1 MKTTLSYTT
10 ALFAAPIL
18 LMAMTEEPTWAP
30 AAAEN
35 PKFTAKLKAIDEVA
49 NQGPFKPNW
58 QSLETFQAPQW
69 YVDGKFGIFIHWGV
83 YCVPAFGNEW
93 YPRNMYQP
101 GSPEFKHHVE
111 TYGLQLRFGYKDF
124 ISKFKAEK
132 FDPRQWAGLFRD
144 AGAKFVVPVAEHHDG
159 FPMYD
164 YSFTEWS
171 AARMGPRRDVIGELA
186 RALSGEGL
194 VFGASSHRAEHWW
207 FFDGGTA
214 FDSDVKDSKYAGLYA
229 PARDRKKAEDQTQP
243 PDKEFLDDWLV
254 RTCELVDKYQPQ
266 LIWFDW
272 WIAQPAFHSHL
283 QKFAAYYYNRG
294 VQWKKGVAINY
305 KKHGGESF
313 PDKAGVLDIER
324 GQLAAIRPYF
334 WQTDT
339 AVAKNSWGYVQ
350 NQDYKTVD
358 SVVDDLVDIVS
369 KNGALLLNI
378 GPKPDGTIP
387 KHEQSMLLEI
397 GRWLKINGEAI
408 YGTRPWKTFG
418 EGPTQVVE
426 GSFGDTKRKAFT
438 GEDIR
443 FTTKEGAL
451 YVIELA
457 WPDNAKL
464 VVKSLAKIPGQ
475 TQGDVKRVRL
485 LGHPGKLD
493 WKQSAEGLVVALPA
507 QRPCDHAFAFEIA
520 GERLTPVSP

>member
-1 MKTTLSYTT
+1 MATTSKCITV
-10 ALFAAPIL
+10 
-18 LMAMTEEPTWAP
+18 LMAGAYLALVAMIGGAESVS
-30 AAAEN
+30 AADN
-35 PKFTAKLKAIDEVA
+35 PKFAARLKEIDAVA
-49 NQGPFKPNW
+49 DRGPFKPNW
-58 QSLETFQAPQW
+58 KSLETFRVPDW
-69 YVDGKFGIFIHWGV
+69 YQEGKFGIFIHWGV
-83 YCVPAFGNEW
+83 YSVPAFGNEW
-93 YPRNMYQP
+93 YPRNMYQQ

-111 TYGLQLRFGYKDF
+111 TYGPQLQFGYKDF
-124 ISKFKAEK
+124 IPMFKAEK
-132 FDPRQWAGLFRD
+132 FDPRQWSKLFKD
-144 AGAKFVVPVAEHHDG
+144 AGAKFIVPVAEHHDG
-159 FPMYD
+159 FPMYA

-171 AARMGPRRDVIGELA
+171 AAKRGPKRDVIGELA
-186 RALSGEGL
+186 QAVKGDGL

-207 FFDGGTA
+207 FFDGGMT
-214 FDSDVKDSKYAGLYA
+214 FDSDVKDARSAGLYG
-229 PARDRKKAEDQTQP
+229 PAHDRKKAEAKIQL
-243 PDKEFLDDWLV
+243 PDEAFLDDWLI

-272 WIAQPAFHSHL
+272 WIAQPVFHPRL

-294 VQWKKGVAINY
+294 VEWKKGVAINY

-358 SVVDDLVDIVS
+358 SIVDDLVDIVS

-387 KHEQSMLLEI
+387 EHEQSMLLEI
-397 GRWLKINGEAI
+397 GRWLKVNGEAI

-438 GEDIR
+438 GQDIR
-443 FTTKEGAL
+443 FTTKEGKL
-451 YVIELA
+451 YAIDLA
-457 WPDNAKL
+457 WPEKGKL
-464 VVKSLAKIPGQ
+464 MVKSLAKISGKPQ
-475 TQGDVKRVRL
+475 SSVKGVRL
-485 LGHPGKLD
+485 LGHPGTLD
-493 WKQSAEGLVVALPA
+493 WKQSAEALAVTLPPKP
-507 QRPCDHAFAFEIA
+507 PCEHAFAFEIT
-520 GERLTPVSP
+520 GEGLTPVSP